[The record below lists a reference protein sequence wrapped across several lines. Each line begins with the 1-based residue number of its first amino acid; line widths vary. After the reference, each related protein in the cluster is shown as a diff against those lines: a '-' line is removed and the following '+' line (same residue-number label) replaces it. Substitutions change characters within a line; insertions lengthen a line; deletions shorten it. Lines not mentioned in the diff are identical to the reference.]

1 MGDERKVYKVLV
13 GKPEGKRPL
22 GRPRR
27 KWEDGVRM
35 DLREIGLGGV
45 DWIRLAQDR
54 DRWRG
59 VVSAVMNLRVLAL
72 RSYLVTAY
80 KANERHYRLSVGNA
94 RRRSICNEI
103 FKYFDFFLEKT
114 WLP

>member
-27 KWEDGVRM
+27 RWEDGIRM

-45 DWIRLAQDR
+45 DLIHLAQDR
-54 DRWRG
+54 DRWRA
-59 VVSAVMNLRVLAL
+59 VVSAVMNLRVLAP
-72 RSYLVTAY
+72 RS
-80 KANERHYRLSVGNA
+80 
-94 RRRSICNEI
+94 
-103 FKYFDFFLEKT
+103 
-114 WLP
+114 